1 MRTLHQVTTVTR
13 VPHEHNFMTMVTTT
27 GDHRR
32 PTIPYACAG
41 SSQLENQS
49 STCGPPHR
57 YVCPGIWGDR
67 MRWAPIK
74 PGRQAFGWRY
84 VAAFVAVMLPWHTAQ
99 AQTLQDALA
108 KTYQTNPDL
117 AAERARL
124 RAVDEDVSQANAKWR
139 PSVSLEGDYSLYSA
153 TVKDSAS
160 KFDIRSQ
167 SWSADI
173 VARQPLLTS
182 GRNAAAKRQALARVR
197 GAVARLRA
205 REQRILLDAATVFVD
220 VLRNEAVLDLV
231 RTDISLLQDLFKEFS
246 DRRDKAKATD
256 TEVDQIQAALEAA
269 RATCIANFA
278 ELQDSWRA
286 YEQVVGEPPLAVVVA
301 VAEDAPRVNPC
312 IDAKGQRLRSTLAVP
327 EKLPAPP
334 ASLEEVEKAAQGKVP
349 EIDEARAVE
358 EESSHA
364 VSKAYADLLPSAQI
378 TARLGTSGQEYD
390 PESLKREA
398 SISAGITI
406 PLFNTGAEWSEIRS
420 ARELNNQA
428 RLKITSS
435 QRQSLRNAVRAW
447 YELVSI
453 RAIRNVNKVQA
464 ATVLR
469 AFEGLRK
476 EIADPKLHR
485 SVTDLLGLRQG
496 YLLTQSQLMASNR
509 NEAIAIFTL
518 LAAMGNLNAGYLAL
532 PVEIYDAK
540 ANQKAQAT
548 RLVGD
553 SIHGE

>member
-1 MRTLHQVTTVTR
+1 MNLAPKRHGRVRTGLQLTAALWVSIITTEV
-13 VPHEHNFMTMVTTT
+13 
-27 GDHRR
+27 
-32 PTIPYACAG
+32 ACA
-41 SSQLENQS
+41 E
-49 STCGPPHR
+49 
-57 YVCPGIWGDR
+57 
-67 MRWAPIK
+67 
-74 PGRQAFGWRY
+74 
-84 VAAFVAVMLPWHTAQ
+84 
-99 AQTLQDALA
+99 TLQDALA

-124 RAVDEDVSQANAKWR
+124 RAIDEDVSQANAKWR
-139 PSVSLEGDYSLYSA
+139 PSVALEADYSLYSA

-160 KFDIRSQ
+160 KFDMRSQ
-167 SWSADI
+167 SWSADV

-220 VLRNEAVLDLV
+220 VIRNEAVLDLV

-246 DRRDKAKATD
+246 DRRDNAKATGTD
-256 TEVDQIQAALEAA
+256 VDQIQAALEAA

-286 YEQVVGEPPLAVVVA
+286 YEQVVGEPPIAVA
-301 VAEDAPRVNPC
+301 VAEATPRVNPC
-312 IDAKGQRLRSTLAVP
+312 IDAKGQRQRSTLAMP

-406 PLFNTGAEWSEIRS
+406 PLFNTGAEWSEIRA